1 MIRALPDDVP
11 SVSLVSLVMGVGYRS
26 PDRLPGARKATP
38 PTVEQQQALR
48 RAAKS
53 GKCSNVAELSRVSG
67 VSANY
72 VNRFV
77 EF

>member
-1 MIRALPDDVP
+1 MKIASIEVP
-11 SVSLVSLVMGVGYRS
+11 SVSLVSLVMGVDYRS
-26 PDRLPGARKATP
+26 PSRLPAARNAKP
-38 PTVEQQQALR
+38 PTVEQQQDLR
-48 RAAKS
+48 RLAKS
-53 GKCSNVAELSRVSG
+53 GKCTNVAELARESK